1 MCGILGRLHR
11 HPSTAHPAWPD
22 LSADSLAKMEHRGP
36 DSTGVLSDAHIQFG
50 HTRLSI
56 IDLTSAG
63 HQPMTYAQGRYT
75 VTYNGEIYN
84 HLELRRELEALGEVF
99 SSHSDTEVLLAAYKL
114 WGESCVKRFIGPFAF
129 VIWDNQAKTA
139 F

>member
-1 MCGILGRLHR
+1 MCGILGRIHQQAQ
-11 HPSTAHPAWPD
+11 TAWPE
-22 LSADSLAKMEHRGP
+22 LSAEILATLAHRGP

-84 HLELRRELEALGEVF
+84 YLELRN
-99 SSHSDTEVLLAAYKL
+99 T
-114 WGESCVKRFIGPFAF
+114 
-129 VIWDNQAKTA
+129 
-139 F
+139 